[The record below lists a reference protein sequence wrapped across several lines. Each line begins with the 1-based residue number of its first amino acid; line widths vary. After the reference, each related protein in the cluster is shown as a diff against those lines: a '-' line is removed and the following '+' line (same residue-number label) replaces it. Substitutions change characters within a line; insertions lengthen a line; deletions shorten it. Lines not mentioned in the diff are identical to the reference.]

1 MTAFAFLLALMSPA
15 AAAPAHAWPPPIPNP
30 EALMRADDEA
40 VRRGFTR
47 TRKTIPLA
55 FHGVFRRTPG
65 ECPQA
70 TDTALAIGPTTIAMP
85 GKEGEVEEVRVD
97 NPRKIV
103 VTSIYEGGGEVW
115 EKTETLLLGRDG
127 KSVAFQLETGPYTRV
142 RCP

>member
-1 MTAFAFLLALMSPA
+1 MLEVWSLLALVSPV
-15 AAAPAHAWPPPIPNP
+15 AAAPAHAAPAAAAPP

-55 FHGVFRRTPG
+55 FQGNFRRTPA
-65 ECPQA
+65 ECGQA
-70 TDTALAIGPTTIAMP
+70 SDTALAVGPTSLSLP
-85 GKEGEVEEVRVD
+85 GKEGDVEEVRVE

-115 EKTETLLLGRDG
+115 EKTETLLLGREG
-127 KSVAFQLETGPYTRV
+127 KSIAFQLETGPYTRV